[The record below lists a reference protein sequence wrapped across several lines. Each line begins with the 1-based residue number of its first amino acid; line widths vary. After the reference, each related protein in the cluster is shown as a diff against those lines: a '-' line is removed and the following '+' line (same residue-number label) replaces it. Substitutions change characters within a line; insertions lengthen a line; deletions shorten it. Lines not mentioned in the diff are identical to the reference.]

1 MWLQSARLH
10 PGTPQVRENPESL
23 PGSLE
28 GRGSAAFDCVGVVS
42 SGFGKPESLP
52 GSLEGRGFEA
62 FDCVGVGVGCC
73 GFGNPESLPGSL
85 EGRAFG
91 AFDCVGV
98 GCCGFGLDFII
109 LRGIVLSLDALRPGL
124 ALDLDIG
131 LANPPDLLCPEVA
144 LPPDILRP
152 GVALPPDILRPE
164 VSVAFDLL

>member
-10 PGTPQVRENPESL
+10 PGTPQVSENPESL

-62 FDCVGVGVGCC
+62 FDCVG
-73 GFGNPESLPGSL
+73 
-85 EGRAFG
+85 
-91 AFDCVGV
+91 VGV